1 MQSPAALPESPP
13 PSHPERPARG
23 DWWAVCLCA
32 AWCGTC
38 GIYRPLFDELA
49 RAHPDVRFEWV
60 DIEDESDIAGDLDVE
75 TFPTLLIADGERA
88 LFWGPCCPRRPCW
101 RGCWPACRPQHRAAQ
116 AQVARRSKCL
126 SACVPPAARSGLWVP
141 AAQLAPTTVLLLFS

>member
-1 MQSPAALPESPP
+1 MSSPAPLPEPTP
-13 PSHPERPARG
+13 PSQGGATPSG
-23 DWWAVCLCA
+23 WWAVCLCA

-49 RAHPDVRFEWV
+49 RAHPAVRFEWV

-88 LFWGPCCPRRPCW
+88 LFLGPLL
-101 RGCWPACRPQHRAAQ
+101 PQAPVLARLLASSQAAAPGSAGPGGEAQQVFERVRAARG
-116 AQVARRSKCL
+116 A
-126 SACVPPAARSGLWVP
+126 
-141 AAQLAPTTVLLLFS
+141 

>member
-38 GIYRPLFDELA
+38 GIYRHLFDELA
-49 RAHPDVRFEWV
+49 RAHPGVRFEWV

-88 LFWGPCCPRRPCW
+88 LFLGPLL
-101 RGCWPACRPQHRAAQ
+101 PQAPVLARLLASLQAAAPGSTGPGGEAQQVFERVRAARG
-116 AQVARRSKCL
+116 A
-126 SACVPPAARSGLWVP
+126 
-141 AAQLAPTTVLLLFS
+141 

>member
-1 MQSPAALPESPP
+1 MQSPAALPQSDPP
-13 PSHPERPARG
+13 GPAAPAPG
-23 DWWAVCLCA
+23 GWWAVCLCA

-60 DIEDESDIAGDLDVE
+60 DIEDDSELAGDLDVE

-88 LFWGPCCPRRPCW
+88 LFLGPLL
-101 RGCWPACRPQHRAAQ
+101 PQAPVLARLLASLQGAAPGGAGAGAEAQDVFERVRAA
-116 AQVARRSKCL
+116 RR
-126 SACVPPAARSGLWVP
+126 A
-141 AAQLAPTTVLLLFS
+141 

>member
-60 DIEDESDIAGDLDVE
+60 DIEDESDLVGDLDVE

-88 LFWGPCCPRRPCW
+88 LFLGPLL
-101 RGCWPACRPQHRAAQ
+101 PQAPVLARLLASLQAAPGSAGAGGE
-116 AQVARRSKCL
+116 AQGVFERVR
-126 SACVPPAARSGLWVP
+126 AARSW
-141 AAQLAPTTVLLLFS
+141 

>member
-88 LFWGPCCPRRPCW
+88 LFLGPLLPQAPVLARLLASLQAAAPRSAGPGGEAQQVFERV
-101 RGCWPACRPQHRAAQ
+101 RAARG
-116 AQVARRSKCL
+116 A
-126 SACVPPAARSGLWVP
+126 
-141 AAQLAPTTVLLLFS
+141 

>member
-60 DIEDESDIAGDLDVE
+60 DIEDESDISGDLDVE

-88 LFWGPCCPRRPCW
+88 LFLGPLL
-101 RGCWPACRPQHRAAQ
+101 PQAPLLARLLASLQAAAPGSAGPGGEAQQVFERVRAARG
-116 AQVARRSKCL
+116 A
-126 SACVPPAARSGLWVP
+126 
-141 AAQLAPTTVLLLFS
+141 

>member
-60 DIEDESDIAGDLDVE
+60 DIEDESDIAGELDVE

-88 LFWGPCCPRRPCW
+88 LFLGPLL
-101 RGCWPACRPQHRAAQ
+101 PQAPVLARLLASLQAAAPGSAGPGGEAQQVFERVRAARG
-116 AQVARRSKCL
+116 A
-126 SACVPPAARSGLWVP
+126 
-141 AAQLAPTTVLLLFS
+141 

>member
-13 PSHPERPARG
+13 PPGPERPAPS

-49 RAHPDVRFEWV
+49 RAHQDVRFEWV

-88 LFWGPCCPRRPCW
+88 LFLGPLL
-101 RGCWPACRPQHRAAQ
+101 PQAPVLARLLASLQAAAPGSAGPGGEAQQVFERVRAARG
-116 AQVARRSKCL
+116 A
-126 SACVPPAARSGLWVP
+126 
-141 AAQLAPTTVLLLFS
+141 

>member
-1 MQSPAALPESPP
+1 MQSPAALPEPPP

-23 DWWAVCLCA
+23 GWWAVCLCA

-88 LFWGPCCPRRPCW
+88 LFLGPLL
-101 RGCWPACRPQHRAAQ
+101 PQAPVLARLLASLQAAAPGSAGPGGEAQQVFERVRAARG
-116 AQVARRSKCL
+116 A
-126 SACVPPAARSGLWVP
+126 
-141 AAQLAPTTVLLLFS
+141 

>member
-1 MQSPAALPESPP
+1 MQSPAALPKSPP
-13 PSHPERPARG
+13 PPHPERPARG

-88 LFWGPCCPRRPCW
+88 LFLGPLL
-101 RGCWPACRPQHRAAQ
+101 PQAPVLARLLASLQAAAPGSAGPGGEAQQVFERVRAARG
-116 AQVARRSKCL
+116 A
-126 SACVPPAARSGLWVP
+126 
-141 AAQLAPTTVLLLFS
+141 

>member
-88 LFWGPCCPRRPCW
+88 LFLGPLL
-101 RGCWPACRPQHRAAQ
+101 PQAPVLARLLASLQAAPGSAGAGGE
-116 AQVARRSKCL
+116 AQGVFERVR
-126 SACVPPAARSGLWVP
+126 AARSW
-141 AAQLAPTTVLLLFS
+141 

>member
-1 MQSPAALPESPP
+1 MQTPAALPESPP

-88 LFWGPCCPRRPCW
+88 LFLGPLL
-101 RGCWPACRPQHRAAQ
+101 PQAPVLARLLASLQAAAPGSAGPGGEAQQVFERVRAARG
-116 AQVARRSKCL
+116 A
-126 SACVPPAARSGLWVP
+126 
-141 AAQLAPTTVLLLFS
+141 

>member
-49 RAHPDVRFEWV
+49 RAHPNVRFEWV
-60 DIEDESDIAGDLDVE
+60 DIEDESDLVGDLDVE

-88 LFWGPCCPRRPCW
+88 LFLGPLL
-101 RGCWPACRPQHRAAQ
+101 PQAPVLARLLASLQAAPGSAGAGGE
-116 AQVARRSKCL
+116 AQGVFERVR
-126 SACVPPAARSGLWVP
+126 AARSW
-141 AAQLAPTTVLLLFS
+141 

>member
-88 LFWGPCCPRRPCW
+88 LFLGPLL
-101 RGCWPACRPQHRAAQ
+101 PQAPVLARLLASLQATAPGSAGPGGEAQQVFERVRAARG
-116 AQVARRSKCL
+116 A
-126 SACVPPAARSGLWVP
+126 
-141 AAQLAPTTVLLLFS
+141 